1 MKELIRRLTR
11 RGAGSAPDGA
21 VAPQAIPE
29 GGLPTEPEPG
39 ATTETPP
46 LKPPPDLPLF
56 FMLSHLDDDGPVR
69 LDGVKLG
76 VCEVMGLEID
86 EPKLGA
92 FAGALN
98 ALDFPAQLLVRQH
111 PPRLERLRENLKQA
125 QPADLP
131 PQTRAA
137 SESLRRL
144 LSDLEARD
152 GILDRRF
159 YAVCEFARVDDLR
172 GLLARAGLAVHP
184 LRGRQL
190 RMFLVAAA
198 LGGSPAEFDEETPVE
213 VEIGRRDM
221 RVGDRLVRSLHLGRW
236 PRSLAPGFLQGL
248 MAAGAPMDLSVHVGP
263 IPTEQ
268 AARTLEWQKVRFES
282 AQSLSLKRGR
292 TMSPEAEI
300 ALEDI
305 TRLRD
310 EVQRG
315 RERLFHSSLSVT
327 LHAKD
332 EASLREMTQRAKAH
346 FAATLGKLD
355 NLAFRQRE
363 GLLSTLPLALNAVA
377 EWRSLDTS
385 SIARLFPFSP
395 PDMDTRS
402 GTLYGID
409 MRACSPVVYDPWD
422 GTHLNANTAV
432 LARSGSGKSFAT
444 KLGVLRGITRG
455 ITAYVIDP
463 EGEYADMAR
472 AAGGRVLSPGVPGEG
487 MNPFVIDK
495 GDSEEM
501 LQRIGSLSRL
511 IEVMVGE
518 SLGADRRASLDHALA
533 GYYARPRERTGFRDF
548 YTHLQESE
556 AGDPDLARLLRPFAT
571 GSLRHLLSDE
581 GDDLLGNEALVTVFD
596 LHLLEPELRPAAAM
610 VCTETVWA
618 AAAQDPKPRLLVVDE
633 VWSIMQHPEGAA
645 FMVSMAKRARKHR
658 LGLQFITQDVQDL
671 LSEDTSRTITGHSGR
686 ALLQNAAFKLLLQQ
700 DAAAISTVGDAFDLP
715 QDLQRWLLSCPRGD
729 GLLLTKGNRFPVR
742 IEATPEETAVI
753 EWTARTPLEKGTTP
767 MKLNPKNILF
777 GGDED
782 KKSPVLLAVTPPR
795 TGERT
800 LLGVE
805 NLLQSIAV
813 PEPFSLELA
822 GDMDGVTLMA
832 RCLDDQVVRGQLAAH
847 YPQARIRNVDP
858 GDDPLRLGEG
868 EQAWSITLRAD
879 GPEYVPLRTFRDDDL
894 LDPGSDPLIALMG
907 ALSALNEGE
916 RVVARLMLRSLG
928 PDWSQAH
935 MDKAHKRPGM
945 EPREPA
951 YTFQTK
957 PLQMDGITMAVL
969 GIGALAALKGY
980 LWVQDGEIWK
990 AALLGVGTALGLAAG
1005 GWAWWRWKKARNRVE
1020 DPILIQEKV
1029 SRIAFDA
1036 EIQVTAVLP
1045 DDTGQQRAGELLGPV
1060 AAAYRHFDNPAG
1072 ARFKVD
1078 KVRPVAPD
1086 PSLLH
1091 PAGPG
1096 LFGRRSVLGVREVAA
1111 LWHPPGAGDE
1121 TPLVER
1127 SGSKGLIP
1135 SARGIRGGALV
1146 GDTTAGKPM
1155 PVHFPEDL
1163 LRRHHLYVARTRMGK
1178 STLMHHIAVH
1188 KMREK
1193 AEGRDGDAIVVID
1206 PHTDLVDGILEHVP
1220 DSLTDRV
1227 RLIDLSDES
1236 RSPGI
1241 NLLDTRVFSDRDR
1254 TADSVVRVAKGLWE
1268 QWGPRMQS
1276 ILEQTVKTLHEANEH
1291 PETDENEQH
1300 TILDGLRLLSNDPYR
1315 NAVLAKVSDPYLL
1328 EWWARDFG
1336 SWHRQYKAEALAPVQ
1351 TRLSYYASSK
1361 RARAILGQRRSTI
1374 DIRETILDGGVLLV
1388 STSQGTVGRDVAALV
1403 GASLLNLV
1411 DAVIREQGSVSLRER
1426 RGALVI
1432 VDEMQTMPG
1441 VDYESMLSE
1450 LGKFGASFIL
1460 ATQSLAK
1467 LDDLSRTMRDTLLA
1481 NVGCL
1486 AVFQVAGNDARTLV
1500 WELGKD
1506 RVTEEDIVSLP
1517 VHHCYVRATVGKERM
1532 DAFSM
1537 EVRKPE
1543 GGDRDRAD
1551 RIRRASSAYTVS
1563 AQQLAYAE
1571 AEGHGRVEEF
1581 RKGVEVL
1588 SETGPREEEK
1598 KTPHGPERWKR
1609 TSRRKAQRKERPDE
1623 DHRQ

>member
-1 MKELIRRLTR
+1 
-11 RGAGSAPDGA
+11 
-21 VAPQAIPE
+21 
-29 GGLPTEPEPG
+29 
-39 ATTETPP
+39 
-46 LKPPPDLPLF
+46 
-56 FMLSHLDDDGPVR
+56 
-69 LDGVKLG
+69 
-76 VCEVMGLEID
+76 
-86 EPKLGA
+86 
-92 FAGALN
+92 
-98 ALDFPAQLLVRQH
+98 
-111 PPRLERLRENLKQA
+111 
-125 QPADLP
+125 
-131 PQTRAA
+131 
-137 SESLRRL
+137 
-144 LSDLEARD
+144 
-152 GILDRRF
+152 
-159 YAVCEFARVDDLR
+159 
-172 GLLARAGLAVHP
+172 
-184 LRGRQL
+184 
-190 RMFLVAAA
+190 
-198 LGGSPAEFDEETPVE
+198 
-213 VEIGRRDM
+213 
-221 RVGDRLVRSLHLGRW
+221 
-236 PRSLAPGFLQGL
+236 
-248 MAAGAPMDLSVHVGP
+248 
-263 IPTEQ
+263 
-268 AARTLEWQKVRFES
+268 
-282 AQSLSLKRGR
+282 
-292 TMSPEAEI
+292 
-300 ALEDI
+300 
-305 TRLRD
+305 
-310 EVQRG
+310 
-315 RERLFHSSLSVT
+315 
-327 LHAKD
+327 
-332 EASLREMTQRAKAH
+332 
-346 FAATLGKLD
+346 
-355 NLAFRQRE
+355 
-363 GLLSTLPLALNAVA
+363 
-377 EWRSLDTS
+377 
-385 SIARLFPFSP
+385 
-395 PDMDTRS
+395 
-402 GTLYGID
+402 
-409 MRACSPVVYDPWD
+409 
-422 GTHLNANTAV
+422 
-432 LARSGSGKSFAT
+432 
-444 KLGVLRGITRG
+444 
-455 ITAYVIDP
+455 
-463 EGEYADMAR
+463 
-472 AAGGRVLSPGVPGEG
+472 
-487 MNPFVIDK
+487 
-495 GDSEEM
+495 
-501 LQRIGSLSRL
+501 
-511 IEVMVGE
+511 
-518 SLGADRRASLDHALA
+518 
-533 GYYARPRERTGFRDF
+533 
-548 YTHLQESE
+548 
-556 AGDPDLARLLRPFAT
+556 
-571 GSLRHLLSDE
+571 
-581 GDDLLGNEALVTVFD
+581 
-596 LHLLEPELRPAAAM
+596 
-610 VCTETVWA
+610 
-618 AAAQDPKPRLLVVDE
+618 
-633 VWSIMQHPEGAA
+633 
-645 FMVSMAKRARKHR
+645 
-658 LGLQFITQDVQDL
+658 
-671 LSEDTSRTITGHSGR
+671 
-686 ALLQNAAFKLLLQQ
+686 
-700 DAAAISTVGDAFDLP
+700 
-715 QDLQRWLLSCPRGD
+715 
-729 GLLLTKGNRFPVR
+729 
-742 IEATPEETAVI
+742 
-753 EWTARTPLEKGTTP
+753 

-832 RCLDDQVVRGQLAAH
+832 RCLDDQVVRGQMAAH

-928 PDWSQAH
+928 PDWSQGH

-1005 GWAWWRWKKARNRVE
+1005 GWAWWRWKKVRNRVE

-1096 LFGRRSVLGVREVAA
+1096 LFGKRSVLGVREVAC

-1127 SGSKGLIP
+1127 FGSKGLIP

-1450 LGKFGASFIL
+1450 LGKFGASFVL